1 MVVYWTLN
9 IPQGNWRSLII
20 NWSIEQVDSKKKRK
34 NFAISSFCRR
44 VFEGLS
50 WKVTHQMCSYWNFLY
65 ARQYITYW
73 SFLNLKKKSESV
85 TIVFFRHCGFGSP
98 IYREAGACGKV
109 LITFDL
115 AAILPVALS
124 SIVHSSTPN
133 SIYYIITTMPR
144 VYYDRSV

>member
-1 MVVYWTLN
+1 MFLLKFSLRAAIYN
-9 IPQGNWRSLII
+9 IL
-20 NWSIEQVDSKKKRK
+20 VLSKL
-34 NFAISSFCRR
+34 
-44 VFEGLS
+44 E
-50 WKVTHQMCSYWNFLY
+50 
-65 ARQYITYW
+65 
-73 SFLNLKKKSESV
+73 KKSESV